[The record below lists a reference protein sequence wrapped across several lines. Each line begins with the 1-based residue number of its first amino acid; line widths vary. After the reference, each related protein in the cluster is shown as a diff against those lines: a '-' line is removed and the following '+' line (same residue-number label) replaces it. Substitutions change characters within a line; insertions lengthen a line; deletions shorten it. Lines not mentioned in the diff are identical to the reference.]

1 MRAKGVDY
9 NSKVKLRKLW
19 SEGYDSGYIAQR
31 VSVDEKVVKGWME
44 HFEGKFPNEA
54 PEKESEAP
62 EEEEEEE

>member
-31 VSVDEKVVKGWME
+31 VSVEEGVVKTWMKY
-44 HFEGKFPNEA
+44 FEDKFPGDA
-54 PEKESEAP
+54 PEKETEQED
-62 EEEEEEE
+62 EEE